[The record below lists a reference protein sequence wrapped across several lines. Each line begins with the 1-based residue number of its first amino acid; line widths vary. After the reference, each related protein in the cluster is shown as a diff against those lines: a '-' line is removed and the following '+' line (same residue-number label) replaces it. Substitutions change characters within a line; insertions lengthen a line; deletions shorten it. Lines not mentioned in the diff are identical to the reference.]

1 MPRPSD
7 PVNLDA
13 VRRQR
18 ALDTLARLQALA
30 AAAATEEEARE
41 VATQIR
47 AFTRRI
53 RAARWEPYVWQHPH
67 QHPEGWE
74 STLAP
79 GVCDDRCAGY
89 PPAVPGIH
97 QAWLQRGGR
106 GTGKT
111 EGAAH
116 YVNAHAEG
124 PACDLRAPGGHRFT
138 IVAPTQPDAV
148 SSCVTG
154 VSGLQAIN
162 PGITVTTTKEGTL
175 VRWPNGTVGRVLGAH
190 EAKDVE
196 RARAW
201 TNVCVAEGSPIQTL
215 RGPVPI
221 EHVRPGD
228 LVWTRT
234 GLRRVLVARDTG
246 VRPVVRLRAAG
257 GEVWVTPDH
266 PVARPGGHFT
276 RADAGGNVLVWL
288 EQQSS
293 TTASPGPNAMMGT
306 SAAGSVSS
314 TGTSTPGRSV
324 LSRPA
329 GTSTTL
335 TATRRTTPPATSP
348 PSLQPTTPGSMPTRG
363 PRNGTP
369 LAAAR
374 RLLRALTGRTP
385 AESAALRLP
394 TATPRRPSTA
404 PPDART
410 GEHAHGPTAC
420 ATCVAAG
427 LPVSAGT
434 RPAPAPQPAEV
445 SPPTRH
451 ARVYDLAIEGHHEFY
466 AGSILVGNCLWW
478 LEEAAAQNHLG
489 GMLEQA
495 PFTLRLG
502 ERPHMVV
509 TTTPKNRPEVKAL
522 IDGDPDYPHIP
533 RAVVQTWGRT
543 EDADRLPAPIRA
555 SYESMFRGTTL
566 GRQELD
572 GELLADVAGAL
583 WVMDRPDIVD
593 GAPNKDDRP
602 GINQTRLPAGSV
614 GWTPHTDAP
623 VHCPPPESPTLMAQQ
638 TFVGVDP
645 PGGRTEAG
653 IIGIGVIN
661 RHGYVLAD
669 LSIAAG
675 PATWGRRAVQMYL
688 DLGADG
694 IVLEKTYGGDQTVHV
709 IETAAEAM
717 DVPCPPILKAPT
729 KVGKRLRAEPVVAVY
744 QQGRMHHVGSFPLL
758 EGEQTT
764 WVEDESPESPNR
776 IDALVH
782 AATHALVRVRAASTS
797 KATGRRVP
805 STSAAPAQGRP
816 TPWGTRRQG

>member
-41 VATQIR
+41 VAAQIR

-201 TNVCVAEGSPIQTL
+201 TNV
-215 RGPVPI
+215 
-221 EHVRPGD
+221 
-228 LVWTRT
+228 
-234 GLRRVLVARDTG
+234 
-246 VRPVVRLRAAG
+246 
-257 GEVWVTPDH
+257 
-266 PVARPGGHFT
+266 
-276 RADAGGNVLVWL
+276 
-288 EQQSS
+288 
-293 TTASPGPNAMMGT
+293 
-306 SAAGSVSS
+306 
-314 TGTSTPGRSV
+314 
-324 LSRPA
+324 
-329 GTSTTL
+329 
-335 TATRRTTPPATSP
+335 
-348 PSLQPTTPGSMPTRG
+348 
-363 PRNGTP
+363 
-369 LAAAR
+369 
-374 RLLRALTGRTP
+374 
-385 AESAALRLP
+385 
-394 TATPRRPSTA
+394 
-404 PPDART
+404 
-410 GEHAHGPTAC
+410 
-420 ATCVAAG
+420 
-427 LPVSAGT
+427 
-434 RPAPAPQPAEV
+434 
-445 SPPTRH
+445 
-451 ARVYDLAIEGHHEFY
+451 
-466 AGSILVGNCLWW
+466 CLWW

-744 QQGRMHHVGSFPLL
+744 QQRRMHHVGSFPLL

-782 AATHALVRVRAASTS
+782 AASHALIRVRAASTS

-805 STSAAPAQGRP
+805 STSAAPTQGRP